1 MASTHTPTLPLCV
14 RAHVAVNGR
23 IIATGGGGL
32 MAAATATLPDI
43 IYEDDDDAMIKTI
56 SESFFVMQNCIDRF
70 LSNGQNK

>member
-32 MAAATATLPDI
+32 MAAAAATLPDI
-43 IYEDDDDAMIKTI
+43 IYDDEDAMIKTI
-56 SESFFVMQNCIDRF
+56 SESFFVMQDCIDRF
-70 LSNGQNK
+70 YYFMRWW